1 MWIEIFKTGKQTDS
15 KGKQETYS
23 REDLCSIADKYNA
36 NSQDRA
42 FQAPVVIG
50 HPDTDDPAMGWVEK
64 LAIRGDRLLAKLT
77 KMDCN
82 FLQDLTKGRFRK
94 VSIALNSDN
103 TLRHVGFLGAAQ
115 PAVKGLSTDFYIE
128 DERNYSE
135 FEANFYSEKD
145 YQDLLNVNNDIIKEL
160 EEIKLYQKENE
171 IKAYISN
178 LSKTNKVINDNS
190 REILQD
196 LLLKVNRSESGN
208 AGLIEDIKKFV
219 DSIRFVQLLN
229 PIKYQTTDRNEFDGR
244 NVSEEKLELHRKAK
258 QIQNNSSNISYEQAL
273 RIAQK

>member
-23 REDLCSIADKYNA
+23 REDLCNIADKYNA
-36 NSQDRA
+36 NSQERA
-42 FQAPVVIG
+42 FQAPVVVG
-50 HPDTDDPAMGWVEK
+50 HPKTDDPAMGWVEK
-64 LAIRGDRLLAKLT
+64 LAMRGDKLLAKLT

-82 FLQDLTKGRFRK
+82 FLQDLSKGRFRK

-115 PAVKGLSTDFYIE
+115 PAVKGLNTDFYNE
-128 DERNYSE
+128 DDQNYSE
-135 FEANFYSEKD
+135 FEANFYSEKE
-145 YQDLLNVNNDIIKEL
+145 YQELLNTNNEIIKEL

-171 IKAYISN
+171 IRAYINN
-178 LSKTNKVINDNS
+178 LSKTNKVINENS

-196 LLLKVNRSESGN
+196 LLLKVNKNESGN
-208 AGLIEDIKKFV
+208 NGLIDDIKKFV

-229 PIKYQTTDRNEFDGR
+229 PLKYQSADKNEFDGK
-244 NVSEEKLELHRKAK
+244 NVSEDKLELHRKAK
-258 QIQNNSSNISYEQAL
+258 QIQNNISNISYEQAL